1 LKRQDCLKVNFKAKF
16 IYNIECSIPPS
27 ALPSPFA
34 PLLDRFGRFLTL
46 GRSALAVG
54 GVDDA
59 ELETGSAAVAVGAG
73 EQ

>member
-1 LKRQDCLKVNFKAKF
+1 MPWGSCLIIIILNI
-16 IYNIECSIPPS
+16 IYIPPS

-34 PLLDRFGRFLTL
+34 PALDRFGRFLTL
-46 GRSALAVG
+46 GKSAFAVG

-59 ELETGSAAVAVGAG
+59 ELDIGAAADAAGAG